1 MPSMNLLQ
9 IGHSYVHDLVKEIP
23 LVFETAGHTIEV
35 SGIYKSGGTYNDFL
49 NIPNLW
55 SRVEAQK
62 ADIIV
67 VILAGNSITE
77 SVTNSQIYTSSRLF
91 YRRLR
96 NQFPAAKIVS
106 AQVEPRFYKAGNKW
120 GCPVGTE
127 FHKRRV
133 AINNFLRTLKIK
145 DHILMVGGPNHL
157 DNIDLYCRDGV
168 HLTNEG
174 ILFYYNM
181 IKKTIRFLSN
191 Q

>member
-1 MPSMNLLQ
+1 MPPMNLLL

-23 LVFETAGHTIEV
+23 LVFETAGNTIEI

-77 SVTNSQIYTSSRLF
+77 SVTNSQIYISSRLF

-127 FHKRRV
+127 FHKRRI

-145 DHILMVGGPNHL
+145 DHISMVGGPNRL
-157 DNIDLYCRDGV
+157 QGV
-168 HLTNEG
+168 YTIW
-174 ILFYYNM
+174 ILKF
-181 IKKTIRFLSN
+181 K
-191 Q
+191 